1 MFVCRLAGKGL
12 EIAKKLLYCVSR
24 LVFPCLQHVFSLFRF
39 ENQKLLNFTEMGGCG
54 GKRAADWFPAKQGK
68 K

>member
-39 ENQKLLNFTEMGGCG
+39 ENQKLLNFTEMGRMWKKTCG
-54 GKRAADWFPAKQGK
+54 
-68 K
+68 